1 MNGLGELKI
10 AVETRHVNRVRL
22 TDFRN
27 YEHLDIEL
35 THGFHVLAGQNAQGK
50 TNLLEALYLLST
62 ARLLRGMRDAE
73 AIREGADRALA
84 EADIANGSTTVSIL
98 LERGI
103 RKRAMLNGV
112 GLPRASDLMGRLVAV
127 CVSSADLPIVAG
139 EPSDRRLFLDVE
151 LSQLYPGYLKALA
164 TYKRALEQR
173 NSLLKSAQD
182 TFVPEEAFEPWE
194 VQMADS
200 GAALRRYRSEFITQV
215 AFHARETHA
224 TLGSGE
230 SLEVHYVPKDE
241 AGTADELYALWG
253 RSRSSEI
260 SRGTSSY
267 GPHRDDILFTVEAR
281 EARLFG
287 SQGQQRSAVIAL
299 KLAVHEHIRE
309 VLGEA
314 PLLLLD
320 DMLSDLDAERRSHL
334 CDWVIEHAGQAVL
347 TCTEAS
353 AAGPRILERATIFDV
368 KAGIVVPR

>member
-10 AVETRHVNRVRL
+10 AVESRHVERVRL
-22 TDFRN
+22 SDFRN

-73 AIREGADRALA
+73 AIREGANRALV
-84 EADIANGSTTVSIL
+84 EADVAGGATTVSIL

-112 GLPRASDLMGRLVAV
+112 GLPRASDLMGRVVSV

-139 EPSDRRLFLDVE
+139 EPSDRRLFLDIE
-151 LSQLYPGYLKALA
+151 LSQLYPGYLKALS

-173 NSLLKSAQD
+173 NALLKSAQD
-182 TFVPEEAFEPWE
+182 AFVPDEAFEPWE

-200 GAALRRYRSEFITQV
+200 GAALRRYRSEFIAQV
-215 AFHARETHA
+215 AVHARETHA
-224 TLGSGE
+224 LLGSGE
-230 SLEVHYVPKDE
+230 RLEMNYIPKDDARE
-241 AGTADELYALWG
+241 PDEFFAQWN
-253 RSRSSEI
+253 RARSSEI
-260 SRGTSSY
+260 SRGTSSV
-267 GPHRDDILFTVEAR
+267 GPHRDDILFMVEDR

-299 KLAVHEHIRE
+299 KLATHEHVRDI
-309 VLGEA
+309 LGEA

-320 DMLSDLDAERRSHL
+320 DMLSDLDAERRAHL
-334 CDWVIEHAGQAVL
+334 CDWIIDRAGQAVL
-347 TCTEAS
+347 TCTEAR
-353 AAGPRILERATIFDV
+353 AAGSDILSRATVFEV
-368 KAGIVVPR
+368 KAGTVVAT